1 MNLKELQDYLV
12 EREMPET
19 VVLIDPDY
27 ASAVVGISGDG
38 RLIYDYQLMVQW
50 FMDANEATEDEAIDF
65 IEYNTIRSLPYMGEK
80 APIILHKLEL

>member
-19 VVLIDPDY
+19 VVLTGPDY

>member
-19 VVLIDPDY
+19 VVLTGPDY
-27 ASAVVGISGDG
+27 ASAVVGISGDE

-50 FMDANEATEDEAIDF
+50 FMDANKATEDEAIDF